1 MPVAFKTMPH
11 LMTQIGQAG
20 DAFGVYDTCGGSEF
34 GASSQLTITG
44 IFGLAKTG
52 LLEIF
57 HHNPLYVFWSVFSLC
72 FKNLIV
78 FSGQQSL
85 GMSCARTQHQ
95 YQHHQ

>member
-1 MPVAFKTMPH
+1 MPVAFKAMSH
-11 LMTQIGQAG
+11 LMAQIGQAG

-57 HHNPLYVFWSVFSLC
+57 HHNPLYVFGVYFLC
-72 FKNLIV
+72 VLKI
-78 FSGQQSL
+78 
-85 GMSCARTQHQ
+85 
-95 YQHHQ
+95 

>member
-20 DAFGVYDTCGGSEF
+20 DAFGVYDTCSGSEF
-34 GASSQLTITG
+34 GAASQLTITG

-57 HHNPLYVFWSVFSLC
+57 YHNPLYVFWSVFSLS

-78 FSGQQSL
+78 FSGQQSFSL
-85 GMSCARTQHQ
+85 CCTRTQHQ
-95 YQHHQ
+95 YQ